1 MPSVLR
7 IKNPDGTWYEVTA
20 LKGDTGPQGLKGD
33 TGITPNLQV
42 GTVTTGNPGT
52 SAEVTITGT
61 PEEPVLNFKI
71 PKGEPGTGGG
81 GSGYILPTA
90 TKQLLGG
97 IKVGEDLKIAAD
109 GTLSVDKVTE
119 VADNT
124 KPITAA
130 AVYKEVGNI
139 NALLA
144 TI

>member
-20 LKGDTGPQGLKGD
+20 LKGD

-71 PKGEPGTGGG
+71 PKGEPGTGGSSGG
-81 GSGYILPTA
+81 GSGSFYY
-90 TKQLLGG
+90 
-97 IKVGEDLKIAAD
+97 KVGEGLKIVGGDTLAVDTAAA
-109 GTLSVDKVTE
+109 VE
-119 VADNT
+119 QDNT
-124 KPITAA
+124 KPVTSG
-130 AVYKEVGNI
+130 AVYTEVGNI

>member
-20 LKGDTGPQGLKGD
+20 LKGDTG
-33 TGITPNLQV
+33 ITPNLQV

-52 SAEVTITGT
+52 STEVTITGT

-71 PKGEPGTGGG
+71 PKGEPGTGESSGG
-81 GSGYILPTA
+81 GSGSFYY
-90 TKQLLGG
+90 
-97 IKVGEDLKIAAD
+97 KVGEGLKIVGGDTLAVDTAAA
-109 GTLSVDKVTE
+109 VE
-119 VADNT
+119 QDNT
-124 KPITAA
+124 KPVTSGE
-130 AVYKEVGNI
+130 VYTEVGNI